1 MNRDIP
7 MSYVAFDIETTG
19 LNPKFDKIIEIGAVR
34 IRDGEVAEIFSS
46 FVNPARSLPERIVEL
61 TGIQDSDVKEAPYME
76 DILDAFLAFLG
87 DDVLL
92 GHNLLFDYSF
102 VKKAAVNQKKTFEK
116 SGIDTLRIAKRFL
129 NDLAS
134 RNLGYLCEYYH
145 IELEAH
151 RALNDAVAAHELYRI
166 LVSAYGE
173 REAEPFQPKP
183 LVYTVKKE
191 SPITPKQLELLMK
204 LAVQYHLRC
213 DGCVLGPVDKV
224 TQESID
230 LQKITKNE
238 ASRLI
243 DLLLANFR
251 RSRPSS

>member
-1 MNRDIP
+1 MP

-34 IRDGEVAEIFSS
+34 IRDGKVAETFSS

-61 TGIQDSDVKEAPYME
+61 TGIHDGDVKGAPYME
-76 DILDAFLAFLG
+76 EILDAFLVFLG
-87 DDVLL
+87 EDILL

-102 VKKAAVNQKKTFEK
+102 VKKAAVNQKRTFEK

-145 IELEAH
+145 IELDAH
-151 RALNDAVAAHELYRI
+151 RALNDAIAAHELYQI
-166 LVSAYGE
+166 LGNAYGE

-183 LVYTVKKE
+183 LIYTVKKE

-204 LAVQYHLRC
+204 LTVQYHLRC
-213 DGCVLGPVDKV
+213 DGWVLGPVDNV
-224 TQESID
+224 TQESVD
-230 LQKITKNE
+230 LQKLTKNE

-251 RSRPSS
+251 RLRPS